1 MSNAP
6 VRGIDAI
13 SLQILGNAQMQGSRS
28 QSKDGNGADALGEF
42 GKLIEKATDV
52 LEAARTANNAGIG
65 MTAPKADTGMDFTPA
80 AQSTDRQV
88 KPADQK
94 DGAKPET
101 NTGNRAQEAQNQ
113 DQDNARV
120 TDDKAEKDLRGAADD
135 AGRKI
140 VSEVAEK
147 LDVDEADVEAAMETL
162 GLSAM
167 QLLDPANLTALLTE
181 LTGESDPMAIVT
193 DADLYQNLQDL
204 IQMASEL
211 SEELGV
217 TPEDVNRMATAPE
230 DVDFAPLMENAEEA
244 SLNGSVNEEE
254 EPVRVHMTETN
265 TEGEAVDVQVTME
278 GGNVVRTQASESDQP
293 EENKEQGGRENR
305 NRGEAAQP
313 VKTEVIVGQIANH
326 MVENA
331 ADFNDTIPVEQVAG
345 ARQQEMVEIVRQITE
360 QIRVNISSDVT
371 SMELT
376 LHPASLGNVQLTV
389 LQDATGK
396 LVAQF
401 AVENETVRQAIE
413 GQMSQLQQRLDE
425 QGVKIEAVEV
435 TLASHGFESSM
446 NGQNTGQ
453 QADEQRDE
461 QVRAAGPRGRRS
473 INLDDLDP
481 AEELEEEARIA
492 AEMMAANGNTVDYTA

>member
-65 MTAPKADTGMDFTPA
+65 MTAPKADAGMDFTPA

-204 IQMASEL
+204 IQMAREL
-211 SEELGV
+211 SEEIGV

-265 TEGEAVDVQVTME
+265 AEGEAVDVQVTME

-293 EENKEQGGRENR
+293 EENKERGNR

-313 VKTEVIVGQIANH
+313 VKTEDIVGQIANH

>member
-6 VRGIDAI
+6 VRGIDAMG
-13 SLQILGNAQMQGSRS
+13 LQILSNAQMQGSRS
-28 QSKDGNGADALGEF
+28 QSKEGNGADALGEF
-42 GKLIEKATDV
+42 GKLIEKATGV

-204 IQMASEL
+204 IQMAREL
-211 SEELGV
+211 SEEIGV

-265 TEGEAVDVQVTME
+265 AEGEAVDVQVTME

-293 EENKEQGGRENR
+293 EENKEQGGRGNR

-313 VKTEVIVGQIANH
+313 VKTEDIVGQIANH

-331 ADFNDTIPVEQVAG
+331 ADFNDTVPVEQVAG